1 MEFFDIAAKLLSNNN
16 DMSVIFDYT
25 DDEHLRL
32 ITNKLIEYK
41 NSEFVQRLKNVK
53 YIEDIKELVTIMPN
67 DDVFDTYIRKNN
79 SDLSWDEIERKYPE
93 DRSEMFEERE
103 MLFVNDCFECFE
115 KEGFAKKFWS
125 PFGDYIERIGQS
137 FKVVGRC
144 STKDSDLSSLP
155 MWNIKFSD
163 GTVIGAYPEEI
174 IPREMKENGCPLE
187 AIE

>member
-1 MEFFDIAAKLLSNNN
+1 MNTELLNRINMNDVYVKEFINNAIDEQMEFFDIAAKLLSNNN

-67 DDVFDTYIRKNN
+67 DDVFDTYIMSIVKQNDEYNDLRKNN
-79 SDLSWDEIERKYPE
+79 SDLSW
-93 DRSEMFEERE
+93 
-103 MLFVNDCFECFE
+103 
-115 KEGFAKKFWS
+115 
-125 PFGDYIERIGQS
+125 
-137 FKVVGRC
+137 
-144 STKDSDLSSLP
+144 KDSDLSSLP

-187 AIE
+187 GIE

>member
-1 MEFFDIAAKLLSNNN
+1 
-16 DMSVIFDYT
+16 MS
-25 DDEHLRL
+25 
-32 ITNKLIEYK
+32 
-41 NSEFVQRLKNVK
+41 
-53 YIEDIKELVTIMPN
+53 
-67 DDVFDTYIRKNN
+67 
-79 SDLSWDEIERKYPE
+79 
-93 DRSEMFEERE
+93 EERE

-125 PFGDYIERIGQS
+125 PFGDDKERIGQS

-174 IPREMKENGCPLE
+174 IPREMKKNGCPLE
-187 AIE
+187 GIE